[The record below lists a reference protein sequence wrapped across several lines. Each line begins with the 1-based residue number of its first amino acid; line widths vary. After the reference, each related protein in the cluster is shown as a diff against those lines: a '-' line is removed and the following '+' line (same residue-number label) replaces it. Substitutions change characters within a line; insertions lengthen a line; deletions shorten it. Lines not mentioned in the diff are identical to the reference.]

1 MRKEKS
7 HAVADQFSDDDMAQI
22 KRYGQALGGSP
33 TPFDEE
39 VEKYLRSIETN
50 KKKMK
55 PARTGG
61 SAQRKADKA
70 IGAKRETKKRR

>member
-39 VEKYLRSIETN
+39 VEKYLRSIEAN
-50 KKKMK
+50 KKK
-55 PARTGG
+55 PARTAHW
-61 SAQRKADKA
+61 SSRSLTRQ
-70 IGAKRETKKRR
+70 